1 MDKFLIKQVDSVYLQ
16 YHLLQLHHLHHPHH
30 LHHLLLQFVSSPIAI
45 NVLMIPTVNN
55 ALLATISGFTLILI
69 LLSVLK
75 NVLQVVS
82 QINLNINVFPKF
94 VHPGALLVIKVNA
107 QPANKV
113 TIY

>member
-1 MDKFLIKQVDSVYLQ
+1 
-16 YHLLQLHHLHHPHH
+16 
-30 LHHLLLQFVSSPIAI
+30 
-45 NVLMIPTVNN
+45 MIPTVNN